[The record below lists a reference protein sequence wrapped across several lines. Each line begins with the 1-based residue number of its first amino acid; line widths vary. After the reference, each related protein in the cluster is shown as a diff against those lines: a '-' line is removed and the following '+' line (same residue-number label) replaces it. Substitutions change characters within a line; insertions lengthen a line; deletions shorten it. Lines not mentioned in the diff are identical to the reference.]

1 MENFWQKLPK
11 PFFALAPMANITD
24 AAFRRVVA
32 ECGRSTRTGSRG
44 GADVLW
50 TEFVSADGLQSKGRE
65 KLLID
70 FLYSEEERP
79 IVAQIFGGKPE
90 NIRKSAALAAELGFD
105 GVDINM
111 GCPDRAVEKQSAG
124 AALIK
129 NPSLALELIA
139 AAKEGAHSASRRI
152 PVSVKTRTGY
162 NTHKTQEWIAL
173 LLSAHP
179 AAITIHARTR
189 KEMSKV
195 PACWEEVTKAVELAR
210 GTGTLIIGNGDVRT
224 MEEGRVRAKETGCD
238 GIMIGRGA
246 IGNPWV
252 FAERT
257 PDTHERFTVMRR
269 HVQLFREL
277 LGAHKN
283 FAEIRKHLAA
293 YTKGLTGAAE
303 LRARLMSAQS
313 LDELEEVLASM
324 L

>member
-1 MENFWQKLPK
+1 MEHSFWHTLPR
-11 PFFALAPMANITD
+11 PFFVLAPMANITD
-24 AAFRRVVA
+24 AAFRRVIARV
-32 ECGRSTRTGSRG
+32 GKSH
-44 GADVLW
+44 VLW
-50 TEFVSADGLQSKGRE
+50 TEFVSADGLQSRGRE
-65 KLLID
+65 KLLVD
-70 FLYSEEERP
+70 LMYHESERP

-90 NIRKSAALAAELGFD
+90 AIHKSAALCAELGFD

-139 AAKEGAHSASRRI
+139 AAKEGVTSAPPAGGRQI
-152 PVSVKTRTGY
+152 PISVKTRTGY
-162 NTHKTQEWIAL
+162 NAHKTEEWVSL
-173 LLSAHP
+173 LLSARP

-189 KEMSKV
+189 TEMSKI
-195 PACWEEVTKAVELAR
+195 PARWEEVAKAVELVRQLANKQD
-210 GTGTLIIGNGDVRT
+210 TLIIGNGDVKT
-224 MEEGRVRAKETGCD
+224 MEEGRARAMETGCD

-252 FAERT
+252 FAQRV
-257 PDTHERFTVMRR
+257 PDLHERLTVMRE

-283 FAEIRKHLAA
+283 FAEIRKHLTA
-293 YTKGLTGAAE
+293 YTKRLHNAAE
-303 LRARLMSAQS
+303 LRAQLMSAQS
-313 LDELEEVLASM
+313 LDELEGVLTSM

>member
-1 MENFWQKLPK
+1 MEHSFWQTLPR
-11 PFFALAPMANITD
+11 PFFVLAPMANITD
-24 AAFRRVVA
+24 AAFRSIVVKY
-32 ECGRSTRTGSRG
+32 GR
-44 GADVLW
+44 ADVFW
-50 TEFVSADGLQSKGRE
+50 TEFVSADGLQSRGRE

-90 NIRKSAALAAELGFD
+90 NINKSAALCAELGFD

-129 NPSLALELIA
+129 NPALALELIS
-139 AAKEGAHSASRRI
+139 AAKEGAPSLPISI
-152 PVSVKTRTGY
+152 KTRTGY
-162 NTHKTQEWIAL
+162 NAHKTEEWITL

-195 PACWEEVTKAVELAR
+195 PARWEEVKIAVELVRQLAESSD
-210 GTGTLIIGNGDVRT
+210 TLIIGNGDVKSL
-224 MEEGRVRAKETGCD
+224 EEGRARAAETGCD
-238 GIMIGRGA
+238 GVMIGRGA

-252 FAERT
+252 FANCV
-257 PDTHERFTVMRR
+257 PDARERFTVMRE

-283 FAEIRKHLAA
+283 FTEIRKHLAA
-293 YTKGLTGAAE
+293 YTKGLPGAAE
-303 LRARLMSAQS
+303 LRARLMGAQS
-313 LDELEEVLASM
+313 LEELEGILKQETYSNQ
-324 L
+324 

>member
-1 MENFWQKLPK
+1 MQSFWHTLPR

-32 ECGRSTRTGSRG
+32 RVG
-44 GADVLW
+44 GPDVLW
-50 TEFVSADGLQSKGRE
+50 TEFVSADGLQSRGRE

-70 FLYSEEERP
+70 FLYSEEEHP
-79 IVAQIFGGKPE
+79 IVAQLFGGKPE
-90 NIRKSAALAAELGFD
+90 NIKKSAALCAELGFD

-139 AAKEGAHSASRRI
+139 AAQEGAPTLPI
-152 PVSVKTRTGY
+152 SVKTRTGY
-162 NTHKTQEWIAL
+162 GAHKTEEWIGL
-173 LLSAHP
+173 LLSARP

-195 PACWEEVTKAVELAR
+195 PARWEEVKIAVELAKN
-210 GTGTLIIGNGDVRT
+210 TDTFIIGNGDVKSV
-224 MEEGRVRAKETGCD
+224 EEGRARAEETGCD
-238 GIMIGRGA
+238 GIMVGRGA
-246 IGNPWV
+246 LGNPWV
-252 FAERT
+252 FA
-257 PDTHERFTVMRR
+257 PPKLLAKADTGPSLNERFTVMRE

-277 LGAHKN
+277 LGTHKN

-293 YTKGLTGAAE
+293 YVKGLSNAGE
-303 LRARLMSAQS
+303 LRAELMSAQS
-313 LDELEEVLASM
+313 LDELEALITSM

>member
-1 MENFWQKLPK
+1 MEHSFWQTLPR
-11 PFFALAPMANITD
+11 PFFVLAPMANITD
-24 AAFRRVVA
+24 AAFRSIVVKY
-32 ECGRSTRTGSRG
+32 GR
-44 GADVLW
+44 ADVFW
-50 TEFVSADGLQSKGRE
+50 TEFVSADGLQSRGRE

-90 NIRKSAALAAELGFD
+90 NINKSAALCAELGFD

-139 AAKEGAHSASRRI
+139 AAKEGAPSLPISI
-152 PVSVKTRTGY
+152 KTRTGY
-162 NTHKTQEWIAL
+162 NAHKTEEWITL

-195 PACWEEVTKAVELAR
+195 PARWEEVKIAVELVRQLAESSD
-210 GTGTLIIGNGDVRT
+210 TLIIGNGDVKSL
-224 MEEGRVRAKETGCD
+224 EEGRARAAETGCD
-238 GIMIGRGA
+238 GVMIGRGA

-252 FAERT
+252 FANCV
-257 PDTHERFTVMRR
+257 PDARERFTVMRE

-283 FAEIRKHLAA
+283 FTEIRKHLAA
-293 YTKGLTGAAE
+293 YTKGLPGAAE
-303 LRARLMSAQS
+303 LRARLMGAQS
-313 LDELEEVLASM
+313 LEELEGILKQETYSNQ
-324 L
+324 

>member
-1 MENFWQKLPK
+1 VDSIWQALPR

-24 AAFRRVVA
+24 AAFRRVV
-32 ECGRSTRTGSRG
+32 TRVGK
-44 GADVLW
+44 ADILW
-50 TEFVSADGLQSKGRE
+50 TEFVSADGLQSRGKE

-79 IVAQIFGGKPE
+79 IIAQLFSGKPE
-90 NIRKSAALAAELGFD
+90 NIERSAVLCAELGFD

-111 GCPDRAVEKQSAG
+111 GCPDKTVEKQSAG

-139 AAKEGAHSASRRI
+139 AAKQGATSASRRI

-162 NTHKTQEWIAL
+162 NTHITEEWIQL

-179 AAITIHARTR
+179 VAITIHARTR

-195 PACWEEVTKAVELAR
+195 PARWEEIAKAVQLAKNS
-210 GTGTLIIGNGDVRT
+210 GVLIIGNGDVKT
-224 MEEGRVRAKETGCD
+224 VAEGRARAQETGCD

-257 PDTHERFTVMRR
+257 PDVRERFTVMRQ
-269 HVQLFREL
+269 HVSAFRQLL
-277 LGAHKN
+277 SAHKN
-283 FAEIRKHLAA
+283 FTEMRKHLAA
-293 YTKGLTGAAE
+293 YVKGLPGAAE
-303 LRARLMSAQS
+303 LRVELLNAET
-313 LDELEEVLASM
+313 LDGIDTILTREIDKNSY
-324 L
+324 